1 MLKYPKG
8 ETVWVTFLA
17 KGRPVY
23 IITSKQAR
31 ELYYLYKIEED
42 KLVKIEK
49 SASPETL
56 DAIAQKGVAECMKK

>member
-17 KGRPVY
+17 KGKPAF
-23 IITSKQAR
+23 IITSKQTR
-31 ELYYLYKIEED
+31 ELYYLYKIEGD

-56 DAIAQKGVAECMKK
+56 DAIAQKGVTECTRK